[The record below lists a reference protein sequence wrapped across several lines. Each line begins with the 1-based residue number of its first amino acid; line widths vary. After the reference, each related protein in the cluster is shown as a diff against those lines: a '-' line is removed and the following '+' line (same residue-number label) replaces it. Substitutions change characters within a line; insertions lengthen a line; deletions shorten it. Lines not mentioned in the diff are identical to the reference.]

1 MELGSFSNF
10 GQIYILVC
18 TGILGLIIGSFLNV
32 VILRLFSGESIVF
45 PGSKCPKCSHPIAWY
60 DNIPVIGFL
69 LLRGKCRNC
78 KQPIS
83 IQYPLVEI
91 ATSFLYL
98 MTVFCFGI
106 SLKTLF
112 LFILI
117 SALIIITVTDL
128 KEQVIFDITSVP
140 LIPLGLIYNFF
151 NISGTASHNI
161 KFFALNFNDVFLAA
175 VLGALLGAL
184 IFELL
189 ARVGTVLVGHRA
201 FGEGDTIIAA
211 ALGAWFGWKALIL
224 IIALSLLSQLFIGI
238 PIILFNMY
246 KNKDKK
252 SLISMLMLIFAMI
265 LSIASKMF
273 GWTDS
278 VRESLLITAV
288 CFILAIIGVIGVL
301 SGVRER
307 KSHTLLPFGP
317 ALVLGSLILLYAG
330 NSVMSM
336 FIKHL
341 FSFAGH

>member
-1 MELGSFSNF
+1 MELSAFSGF
-10 GQIYILVC
+10 MQIYILVC

-60 DNIPVIGFL
+60 DNIPVIGYL

-78 KQPIS
+78 KQSIS

-91 ATSFLYL
+91 ATSFLYV

-112 LFILI
+112 LLILI
-117 SALIIITVTDL
+117 SLLIVITVTDL
-128 KEQVIFDITSVP
+128 KEQVIFDITSIP

-151 NISGTASHNI
+151 NISNTATHNI
-161 KFFALNFNDVFLAA
+161 KFFALNFSDIFFAA
-175 VLGALLGAL
+175 VWGAIFGAL
-184 IFELL
+184 IFELF

-211 ALGAWFGWKALIL
+211 ALGAWFGWKALII
-224 IIALSLLSQLFIGI
+224 IIAISLISQLLIGI

-246 KNKDKK
+246 KNKDIK
-252 SLISMLMLIFAMI
+252 SFVSMSLLIFAMI
-265 LSIASKMF
+265 LSIASKF
-273 GWTDS
+273 LGWTDN
-278 VRESLLITAV
+278 VHNSLLLTAV
-288 CFILAIIGVIGVL
+288 CFILAIIGVFGVL

-317 ALVLGSLILLYAG
+317 ALVLGGLILLYAG
-330 NSVMSM
+330 NDVINM
-336 FIKHL
+336 FIKNL
-341 FSFAGH
+341 FLFYG